1 MSSKPG
7 RPDLKAKIG
16 ETGDSSSGPKDK
28 LLMVSPFIPIA
39 YSLPSPTQ
47 HIGEVNGVFQVWQ
60 GE

>member
-7 RPDLKAKIG
+7 RPDFKAKLRV
-16 ETGDSSSGPKDK
+16 TGDSSSGSKDK
-28 LLMVSPFIPIA
+28 LLMVSPVIPTA

-47 HIGEVNGVFQVWQ
+47 HTGEVNGVFQVWQ